1 MIAESVIS
9 LLPIIISY
17 TTTLLRHHR
26 QRSRSKVFQPVSP
39 REANTADD
47 DYFDPTDEDEDDPE
61 IEPPERLVP
70 MSWVWSGL
78 AVSGVLGVGLVWM
91 VFGADGIHP
100 WATAV
105 GLVLASAL
113 SLIGV
118 RALGETD
125 LNPVSEAMV
134 QTPCPCPIT
143 SGADATRYLAL
154 ARSVNSYSPCCSR
167 ATLSPTSSLAESPK
181 LARSSE
187 SNLASE
193 TNSRWSSRLHRQ
205 SWRPHAGSQDWTP
218 PPRLDPNS
226 TASSSVPLPASSSP
240 LLATNSTLPS
250 TRSPD
255 LSSRYPPLVSG
266 SISLDCST
274 RVIYPTMS
282 SPSCSPL
289 APSLALCHSSRR
301 STSVCHP
308 PQVGISGSDTSRPV

>member
-218 PPRLDPNS
+218 P
-226 TASSSVPLPASSSP
+226 
-240 LLATNSTLPS
+240 S